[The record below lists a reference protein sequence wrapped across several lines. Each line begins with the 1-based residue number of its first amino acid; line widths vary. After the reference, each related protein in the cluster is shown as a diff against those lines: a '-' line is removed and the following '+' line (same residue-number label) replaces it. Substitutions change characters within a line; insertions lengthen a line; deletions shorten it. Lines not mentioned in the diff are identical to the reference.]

1 MNVLFYLYL
10 LLALYEFM
18 CVFGAW
24 CEWVPASVCV
34 YVSVSD
40 GMRAIA
46 HTLFVI
52 VAMAN
57 NGHSIIILIKP
68 LACIAT

>member
-1 MNVLFYLYL
+1 MSLVRGVSG
-10 LLALYEFM
+10 
-18 CVFGAW
+18 C
-24 CEWVPASVCV
+24 PASVCV
-34 YVSVSD
+34 VVCVSD